1 MLQTYAVMYPSIST
15 LQDAA
20 PVSGWQLH
28 LLPLYNDS
36 SGLLLIG
43 PDRWTSGVSIC

>member
-1 MLQTYAVMYPSIST
+1 MLQTYVVMYPGIFT

-28 LLPLYNDS
+28 LLPLYNNS
-36 SGLLLIG
+36 SSLLLIG
-43 PDRWTSGVSIC
+43 SNRWTSGVSKS